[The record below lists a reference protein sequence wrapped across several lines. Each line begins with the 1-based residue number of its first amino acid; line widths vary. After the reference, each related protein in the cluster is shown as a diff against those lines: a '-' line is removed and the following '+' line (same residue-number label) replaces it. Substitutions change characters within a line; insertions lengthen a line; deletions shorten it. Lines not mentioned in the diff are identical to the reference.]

1 MGKVQSNKI
10 EKVISFSRGGVK
22 ILSVGNPHF

>member
-10 EKVISFSRGGVK
+10 EKVISFSCGGVK
-22 ILSVGNPHF
+22 SPSVGNPHF